1 MTLALWH
8 GLKKVATKHDSYAN
22 QWMITPNQVPNA
34 FTVLYPFWCHAEFK
48 SIYTDLS
55 ERPYVSRKSHI
66 TTKKCTH
73 TKMSETF
80 FVCFP
85 YKIAW
90 NWIFLYLVWVEMA
103 RNCKETVISNVLF
116 HFQMACLFR
125 IFPCDMTFNFWFF
138 VHCFACHHVSFP
150 FSRYL
155 DRIVLLKEELSTEM
169 FVISPYCDNYDN
181 EIEKQFRM
189 KANEKSGEE
198 LYFMCDSAFVMQ
210 MLLLELWMRVWWWRR
225 RRWCCCLLSLISDDF
240 LLWIWLV
247 WPDLL
252 NDALYAHDAYIIS
265 TMKSCLCTKYE
276 QFHWAGFLLLAF
288 ALPSFRLIIRLYF
301 FWGKTYLIWRKSKV
315 YHHLK
320 LNIFI
325 QYLYA
330 VSEWNGYANVW
341 KNGKNTTRELAR

>member
-1 MTLALWH
+1 MSLQVKYRFWMKSFCRKFPRSKWHSHCGMGWKKLQQNMIHMQISGWLHPTKSRMLSQLYTLSDAMPSS
-8 GLKKVATKHDSYAN
+8 K
-22 QWMITPNQVPNA
+22 
-34 FTVLYPFWCHAEFK
+34 
-48 SIYTDLS
+48 DLS

-138 VHCFACHHVSFP
+138 VHCFACHRMSFS

-155 DRIVLLKEELSTEM
+155 DRIVLLKGELSTEM

-210 MLLLELWMRVWWWRR
+210 MLLLQLWMRVWWWRR

-252 NDALYAHDAYIIS
+252 NDALYAHDAYIIQHNEKLF
-265 TMKSCLCTKYE
+265 MHKI
-276 QFHWAGFLLLAF
+276 WAISLGGISLTRIRSPI
-288 ALPSFRLIIRLYF
+288 LPPYHSIIY
-301 FWGKTYLIWRKSKV
+301 FWGK
-315 YHHLK
+315 
-320 LNIFI
+320 NIFNM
-325 QYLYA
+325 A
-330 VSEWNGYANVW
+330 
-341 KNGKNTTRELAR
+341 